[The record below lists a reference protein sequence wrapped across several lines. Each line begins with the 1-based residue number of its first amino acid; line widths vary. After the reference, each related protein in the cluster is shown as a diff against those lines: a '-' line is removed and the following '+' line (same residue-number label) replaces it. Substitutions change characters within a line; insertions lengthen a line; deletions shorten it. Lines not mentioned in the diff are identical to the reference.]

1 VRPQLKPLAL
11 SAIMI
16 SVLAL
21 SAAPAGAK
29 TKTRIFSSG
38 DLALPIPDV
47 GSSGA
52 VSEMHL
58 AGKGNVKDVN
68 VGVRV
73 DHSFDG
79 QLRIL

>member
-29 TKTRIFSSG
+29 TKTQTFSSG
-38 DLALPIPDV
+38 GPAV